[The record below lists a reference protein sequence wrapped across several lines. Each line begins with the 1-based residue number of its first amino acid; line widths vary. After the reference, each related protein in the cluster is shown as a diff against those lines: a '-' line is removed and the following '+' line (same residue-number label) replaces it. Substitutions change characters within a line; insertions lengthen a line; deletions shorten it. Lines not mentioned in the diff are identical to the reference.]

1 MLHQSQAW
9 IKRKGVV
16 SLARRIIGK
25 ALKGLGSIMAMIGL
39 LMFGLIFIV
48 APGLAAALGYTFLKA
63 ADY

>member
-1 MLHQSQAW
+1 M
-9 IKRKGVV
+9 
-16 SLARRIIGK
+16 ARRIIGK